1 MNRILELREK
11 RAKAWDAAKKFL
23 DAKTGPDGLVSAE
36 DSATYDKMEADVLAM
51 GKEVERL
58 ERQAAIDAALNAPAN
73 QPITEKPGEKEKPT
87 PPRRAPALPAR
98 PARWSG
104 RPSSARPMAA
114 IRRLPTKEKTASPPR
129 KLPLS

>member
-51 GKEVERL
+51 GK
-58 ERQAAIDAALNAPAN
+58 
-73 QPITEKPGEKEKPT
+73 
-87 PPRRAPALPAR
+87 
-98 PARWSG
+98 
-104 RPSSARPMAA
+104 
-114 IRRLPTKEKTASPPR
+114 
-129 KLPLS
+129 